1 MTSRDERTA
10 KRRERRRIHQ
20 LRIRLRAAR
29 HWLSDIE
36 LAAQAAGAW
45 ELAADVRQLLTAVDG
60 ELARIA
66 VDHERARRGS

>member
-1 MTSRDERTA
+1 VASRDERTA

-20 LRIRLRAAR
+20 LRVRLRAAR
-29 HWLSDIE
+29 RFLLDLE

-45 ELAADVRQLLTAVDG
+45 ELAADVRHLLTACDG

-66 VDHERARRGS
+66 VDHERARRAS